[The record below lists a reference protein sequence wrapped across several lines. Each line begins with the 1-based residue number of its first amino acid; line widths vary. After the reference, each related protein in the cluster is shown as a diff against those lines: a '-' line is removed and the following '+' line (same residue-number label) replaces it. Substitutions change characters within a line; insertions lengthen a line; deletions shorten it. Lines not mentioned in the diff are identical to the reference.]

1 MELELE
7 LYSFVVKC
15 MDKELKATFH
25 SHIASWKE
33 CSKSLGS
40 PFSSFDCRFFISHVE
55 GGDLNSFG
63 LIWVFA
69 GFTCTARDQLVD
81 GLSFVGDLANSSG
94 SHFGFYTYLLLRY
107 LP

>member
-1 MELELE
+1 MRGWLL
-7 LYSFVVKC
+7 FKAVFC
-15 MDKELKATFH
+15 MQ
-25 SHIASWKE
+25 
-33 CSKSLGS
+33 
-40 PFSSFDCRFFISHVE
+40 DCRFFISHVE

-94 SHFGFYTYLLLRY
+94 SHFGFLY
-107 LP
+107 LPLASLFAMKKMGSFTSIFSLLICWLGGYFRFSKIE